1 MRRAIILWYNK
12 YREKIWRCI
21 GIVVITIVGIQFLEW
36 LWVQSQKKEQ
46 QGITISNSNITEERF
61 NSIILTEDKSTV
73 SGNSLSKT
81 QTNSL
86 ETLDEFINYC
96 NDNKV
101 NEAYNLLSE
110 DCKNQLYP
118 TVEQFKE
125 NYYNNIFSGEQK
137 SISVENWIGDIY
149 RVKIKDNPLST
160 GNLNTENVI
169 QDYITITQDK
179 ERNTR
184 LNINGYIEKEE
195 LNIEKEQDNIKIKV
209 VEKHTYMDYETY
221 VFEITNNSDKT
232 VLLNDSDEL
241 NTMYLE
247 DKNGIK
253 YYAYKHEISEAELNL
268 LSKETKKINIKYY
281 NKYSSS
287 KSINSI
293 VFSRIIL
300 NHAAY
305 INYKKINMGFYQDY
319 GILKIN
325 L

>member
-125 NYYNNIFSGEQK
+125 NYYKYIF
-137 SISVENWIGDIY
+137 
-149 RVKIKDNPLST
+149 
-160 GNLNTENVI
+160 
-169 QDYITITQDK
+169 
-179 ERNTR
+179 
-184 LNINGYIEKEE
+184 NINKW
-195 LNIEKEQDNIKIKV
+195 
-209 VEKHTYMDYETY
+209 
-221 VFEITNNSDKT
+221 
-232 VLLNDSDEL
+232 
-241 NTMYLE
+241 
-247 DKNGIK
+247 
-253 YYAYKHEISEAELNL
+253 
-268 LSKETKKINIKYY
+268 Y
-281 NKYSSS
+281 N
-287 KSINSI
+287 
-293 VFSRIIL
+293 
-300 NHAAY
+300 
-305 INYKKINMGFYQDY
+305 
-319 GILKIN
+319 
-325 L
+325 